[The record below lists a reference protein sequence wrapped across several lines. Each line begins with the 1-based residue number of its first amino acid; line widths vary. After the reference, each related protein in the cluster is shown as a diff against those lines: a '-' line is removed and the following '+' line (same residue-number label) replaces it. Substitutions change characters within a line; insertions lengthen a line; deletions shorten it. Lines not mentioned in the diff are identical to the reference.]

1 MKEENTKDKKDLL
14 ADDLASL
21 ESYIHDLFH
30 FSSLPICFV
39 SKIGVMLE
47 VNPVFEEISNYRS
60 YEIVGEPIE
69 GLFNKEELEE
79 LVEKTFEK
87 GSVTGKEM
95 KLITKDGKEID
106 IQAFTKLRKNEE
118 GEVVGYFLSP
128 FDITEFK
135 IREEALKKQIE
146 ELEK

>member
-1 MKEENTKDKKDLL
+1 MEDENKKNSLL

-47 VNPVFEEISNYRS
+47 VNPVFESISKYRS

-69 GLFNKEELEE
+69 KLFKKEELEE
-79 LVEKTFEK
+79 LVDDTFEK
-87 GSVTGKEM
+87 GAVKGKEM
-95 KLITKDGKEID
+95 KLITKDGEEID
-106 IQAFTKLRKNEE
+106 VQAFTKLRKNEE
-118 GEVVGYFLSP
+118 GDVVGYFLSP

>member
-1 MKEENTKDKKDLL
+1 MEDENKKNSLL

-47 VNPVFEEISNYRS
+47 VNPVFESISKYRS

-69 GLFNKEELEE
+69 KLFKKEELEE
-79 LVEKTFEK
+79 LVNDT
-87 GSVTGKEM
+87 
-95 KLITKDGKEID
+95 
-106 IQAFTKLRKNEE
+106 
-118 GEVVGYFLSP
+118 
-128 FDITEFK
+128 
-135 IREEALKKQIE
+135 
-146 ELEK
+146 